1 MQMDLPMIPFIKNN
15 KLALSVSVLML
26 CAVAWGVINEVKMSQ
41 MTTSSKIRIG
51 VSLTPLSSPFL
62 VADQLGFFKSF
73 NLDVS

>member
-1 MQMDLPMIPFIKNN
+1 MIPFIKNN

-62 VADQLGFFKSF
+62 VAD
-73 NLDVS
+73 